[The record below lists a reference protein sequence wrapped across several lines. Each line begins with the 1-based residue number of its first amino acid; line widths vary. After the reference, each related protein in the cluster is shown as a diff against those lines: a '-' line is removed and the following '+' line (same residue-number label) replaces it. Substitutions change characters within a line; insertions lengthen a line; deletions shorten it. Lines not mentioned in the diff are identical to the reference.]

1 MTYSYDL
8 RERALS
14 YVQNGGRRTEACR
27 LFNVDRKTL
36 YHWLRREDLTPHPAK
51 TRHRKLDKAALYQH
65 VRDYPDALL
74 RERAAHFEV
83 HVNAIWVALR
93 RMNIVKKNDALR

>member
-8 RERALS
+8 RERAIS
-14 YVQNGGRRTEACR
+14 YVQSGGLRKEACR
-27 LFNVDRKTL
+27 LFKIDSKTL
-36 YHWLRREDLTPHPAK
+36 YHWLCREDLTPRPAK
-51 TRHRKLDKAALYQH
+51 TRHRKLDKEALSQH

-74 RERAAHFEV
+74 RERAAHFGV

-93 RMNIVKKNDALR
+93 QMNIVKKNDTLC